1 MASTV
6 IFFGLLIFCAHLF
19 SYWFRKKRIPDVLML
34 MGIGIVIGPVLGLVT
49 ADEDLE
55 AIGPVFSYLTLVFI
69 MLDSGIDMSID
80 SLRRYWQGMVQ
91 VTMFSFVISL
101 GMAAVVARF
110 LGFEWQSAF
119 LMGSMIAGTGASIVI
134 PLVNQMK
141 VSDKTRTVL
150 ILESAIS
157 ALLSIVVALSL
168 MESFKMGQMRVGALL
183 GTVLA
188 SLVLALL
195 LGVLGGVLWAG
206 FLERIRHLQN
216 SMFITPAFVFVLY
229 GITES
234 LGYSGAISVLAF
246 GIVLGNTEYFE
257 FSFLK
262 KFHQKHQM
270 RTLEPHEKTFYKELV
285 FVFKT
290 FFFVYIGICIP
301 FSDLTTLLWGFIV
314 AASLFVVRFAI
325 IAIVGKGETTADKW
339 TVSMLIPKGLASAVL
354 APMPEQI
361 NLHVGYELIPGATMI
376 KNVTYAVIFFS
387 VIITSLLVLGT
398 RRYLVESDGSKSK
411 GTVGDG
417 ISLPKVDYSATELS
431 GETESSMNEN
441 EVVEKANSN
450 VNNVNV

>member
-1 MASTV
+1 M

-34 MGIGIVIGPVLGLVT
+34 MGIGIVVGPLLGWV
-49 ADEDLE
+49 DPESDLE
-55 AIGPVFSYLTLVFI
+55 MIGPVFSYLTLVFI

-80 SLRRYWQGMVQ
+80 SLRKYWQGMVQ
-91 VTMFSFVISL
+91 VTMFSFVTAL
-101 GMAAVVARF
+101 VAAAVVGKL
-110 LGFEWQSAF
+110 LGFEWPSAF
-119 LMGSMIAGTGASIVI
+119 LLGAMIAGTGASIVI

-157 ALLSIVVALSL
+157 ALLSIVVALAV
-168 MESFKMGQMRVGALL
+168 MESFKMGMMQVGSLV

-206 FLERIRHLQN
+206 FLDRIRQLQN

-257 FSFLK
+257 LSFLK
-262 KFHQKHQM
+262 KFQQKHQM
-270 RTLEPHEKTFYKELV
+270 RALEPHEKTFYKELV

-290 FFFVYIGICIP
+290 FFFVYIGVCIP
-301 FSDLTTLLWGFIV
+301 FSDMTTLMWGLLV
-314 AASLFVVRFAI
+314 AVALFVMRFVI
-325 IAIVGKGETTADKW
+325 VAIVGRKETSADRW

-361 NLHVGYELIPGATMI
+361 NLQMGYELIPGATMI

-398 RRYLVESDGSKSK
+398 RRYLVDQDGSKSK
-411 GTVGDG
+411 GREGDG
-417 ISLPKVDYSATELS
+417 ISLPVDATDEV
-431 GETESSMNEN
+431 GEKETG
-441 EVVEKANSN
+441 EKQDTI
-450 VNNVNV
+450 